1 MFKTFVNALKIK
13 DIRTKLLFTFFCL
26 IIIRIGSQLPVPG
39 IDRDTF
45 ATLLSSRLSGDNGF
59 LSMLT
64 GGSFENMS
72 IFALGIT
79 PYITSSIIMQLLTIA
94 IPKLEEM
101 QKDGETG
108 RKKIAEITR
117 YVTIGLAVFEAV
129 ALGIGFSRSQN
140 ILTGDHPFLAV
151 SVLTVALTGG
161 SAFLMWL
168 GEQITE
174 RGIGNGISVILLI
187 NIAAGFP
194 ETFSI
199 LFQQF
204 VFVKSQTVVK
214 SIIGAVV
221 IVVIVVVL
229 TVLVI
234 LLQDAQRK
242 ISVQYAK
249 KMQGR
254 RMVGGQSTNIPLR
267 VNTAGV
273 IPVIFASSLLSTPVI
288 ITSLF
293 KDSEAATTTWDE
305 ILRYIS
311 QQYWC
316 RTTEGMA
323 KYSLGLILYVAL
335 LIFFAYFYTAIT
347 FNPME
352 VANNLKKQGGF
363 IPGIRPGRPTVD
375 YLTSVLNYVILLGAV
390 GLTIV
395 ALIPIICIGLSN
407 ASVQFGGTSLI
418 IVVGVV
424 LEIIKQIETM
434 MIERHYKGFL
444 SED

>member
-1 MFKTFVNALKIK
+1 MFKTFVNAFKIK
-13 DIRTKLLFTFFCL
+13 DLRKKLLYTFICL

-39 IDRDTF
+39 INR
-45 ATLLSSRLSGDNGF
+45 TLFKAFLDNQLEGADF

-64 GGSFENMS
+64 GGSFEQMS
-72 IFALGIT
+72 IFALGIN

-117 YVTIGLAVFEAV
+117 YVTIGLAVFEAI
-129 ALGIGFSRSQN
+129 ALGIGFNNSGYIESDN
-140 ILTGDHPFLAV
+140 AVLAIMV
-151 SVLTVALTGG
+151 IVVALTGG

-174 RGIGNGISVILLI
+174 KGIGNGISVILLI
-187 NIAAGFP
+187 NIVSGFP
-194 ETFSI
+194 DDFSGLFETFVTGNGVAKGI
-199 LFQQF
+199 LAA
-204 VFVKSQTVVK
+204 V
-214 SIIGAVV
+214 IIIAV
-221 IVVIVVVL
+221 IVLL

-242 ISVQYAK
+242 IQVQYAQ

-254 RMVGGQSTNIPLR
+254 RMVGGQSSFIPLK

-273 IPVIFASSLLSTPVI
+273 IPVIFASSLLQTPII

-293 KDSEAATTTWDE
+293 KSSSSATNVWDI
-305 ILRYIS
+305 ILMYLNQS
-311 QQYWC
+311 YWC
-316 RTTEGMA
+316 RFTTEGMA
-323 KYSLGLILYVAL
+323 KYSIGLILYIFL

-347 FNPME
+347 FNPVE

-375 YLTSVLNYVILLGAV
+375 YLTKVLNYVILMGAV
-390 GLTIV
+390 GLAIV
-395 ALIPIICIGLSN
+395 ALIPIIFTGVFN
-407 ASVQFGGTSLI
+407 ASVGFGGTSII
-418 IVVGVV
+418 IVVGVI
-424 LEIIKQIETM
+424 LEILNQAETM
-434 MIERHYKGFL
+434 MRERHYKGFL

>member
-1 MFKTFVNALKIK
+1 MIKTFVNALKIK
-13 DIRTKLLFTFFCL
+13 DIRTKLLFTLFCL
-26 IIIRIGSQLPVPG
+26 VIIRIGSQLPVPG
-39 IDRDTF
+39 IDRVSF
-45 ATLLSSRLSGDNGF
+45 LSFLNSQLEGTSF

-64 GGSFENMS
+64 GGSFEQMS
-72 IFALGIT
+72 VFALGIT

-101 QKDGETG
+101 QKDGDTG

-117 YVTIGLAVFEAV
+117 YVTIGLAVFEAI
-129 ALGIGFSRSQN
+129 ALGIGFNNSGYITEDN
-140 ILTGDHPFLAV
+140 KVLAV
-151 SVLTVALTGG
+151 IVITLALTGG

-174 RGIGNGISVILLI
+174 KGIGNGISVILLI
-187 NIAAGFP
+187 NITAGFP
-194 ETFSI
+194 NDFSNLYITFIKGSEN
-199 LFQQF
+199 
-204 VFVKSQTVVK
+204 VVK
-214 SIIGAVV
+214 AIIAAVV
-221 IVVIVVVL
+221 IVAVVIVL
-229 TVLVI
+229 TLLVI

-273 IPVIFASSLLSTPVI
+273 IPVIFASSLLQTPII

-293 KDSEAATTTWDE
+293 KSANSPVNTWDT
-305 ILRYIS
+305 ILMYLNQR
-311 QQYWC
+311 YWC
-316 RTTEGMA
+316 RFTTEGLA
-323 KYSLGLILYVAL
+323 KYSVGLIVYLAL

-347 FNPME
+347 FNPLE

-375 YLTSVLNYVILLGAV
+375 YLTSVLNYVILMGALGLA
-390 GLTIV
+390 IV
-395 ALIPIICIGLSN
+395 ALIPILFTGIFN
-407 ASVQFGGTSLI
+407 ANVGFGGTSII
-418 IVVGVV
+418 IVVGVI
-424 LEIIKQIETM
+424 LEILKQIETM

>member
-13 DIRTKLLFTFFCL
+13 DIRTKLLFTFICL

-39 IDRDTF
+39 IDTEMF
-45 ATLLSSRLSGDNGF
+45 GAFLKQQLEGAGF

-64 GGSFENMS
+64 GGSFEQMS
-72 IFALGIT
+72 VFALGIT

-117 YVTIGLAVFEAV
+117 YVTIGLALFEAI
-129 ALGIGFSRSQN
+129 ALGIGFKN
-140 ILTGDHPFLAV
+140 GGYLTDSNHVLAIIV
-151 SVLTVALTGG
+151 IAVALTGG

-174 RGIGNGISVILLI
+174 KGIGNGISVILLI
-187 NIAAGFP
+187 NIVSGFP
-194 ETFSI
+194 NDFSG
-199 LFQQF
+199 LFQKF
-204 VFVKSQTVVK
+204 ITGSDTVVK
-214 SIIGAVV
+214 AIIAAIVIIAV
-221 IVVIVVVL
+221 VVVL

-242 ISVQYAK
+242 ITVQYAK

-254 RMVGGQSTNIPLR
+254 RMVGGQSTFIPLR

-273 IPVIFASSLLSTPVI
+273 IPVIFASSLLQTPII

-293 KDSEAATTTWDE
+293 KDPNSAANTWDK
-305 ILRYIS
+305 ILMYLNQR
-311 QQYWC
+311 YWC
-316 RTTEGMA
+316 NFTVEGYA
-323 KYSLGLILYVAL
+323 KYSIGLIVYLFL

-347 FNPME
+347 FNPIE

-363 IPGIRPGRPTVD
+363 IPGIRPGRPTTD
-375 YLTSVLNYVILLGAV
+375 YLTTVLNYVILMGAV
-390 GLTIV
+390 GLAVV
-395 ALIPIICIGLSN
+395 ALIPIFFTGLFQV
-407 ASVQFGGTSLI
+407 SVGFGGTSII
-418 IVVGVV
+418 IVVGVI
-424 LEIIKQIETM
+424 LEILKQIETM